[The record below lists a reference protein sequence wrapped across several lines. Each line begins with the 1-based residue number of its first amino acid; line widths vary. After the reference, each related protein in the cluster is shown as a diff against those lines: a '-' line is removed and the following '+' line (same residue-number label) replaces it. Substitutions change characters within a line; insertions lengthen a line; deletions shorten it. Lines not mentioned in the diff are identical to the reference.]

1 MTDGLVLFPKSTFA
15 SGPTAF
21 DWWRQEASRCGIN
34 LSVAFFEDL
43 MLRYDAGHASA
54 YVEGVRLPDQAFAV
68 MRGYSREISSHF
80 ESCGVPVINHWAAM
94 ELSLDKILTH
104 QALTAAGLP
113 TPFTVMPMAPLSYE
127 DACEAMG
134 AYEFIVKQ
142 NDGSRGVNV
151 FLVSNK
157 GEYDS
162 AVGILGPKAMLQRYV
177 SSSCGRDL
185 RVWTVGE
192 RAVGCVLRHSDSSFL
207 SNYSQGGSA
216 DPYALSVEAADLAVK
231 AARSL
236 GLEFAGIDL
245 LFTPEGGFTVCEVNG
260 NAGFRTLSS
269 IDRNSSILRNL
280 FEYITDKYA

>member
-1 MTDGLVLFPKSTFA
+1 MTDGLVLFPKSTLA

-21 DWWRQEASRCGIN
+21 DWWRLEASRCGIN
-34 LSVAFFEDL
+34 LNVAFFEDL

-54 YVEGVRLPDQAFAV
+54 YVDGMPLPGQAFAA
-68 MRGYSREISSHF
+68 
-80 ESCGVPVINHWAAM
+80 C
-94 ELSLDKILTH
+94 
-104 QALTAAGLP
+104 
-113 TPFTVMPMAPLSYE
+113 
-127 DACEAMG
+127 DAIG
-134 AYEFIVKQ
+134 AHEFIVKQ

-151 FLVSNK
+151 FLVRSK

-162 AVGILGPKAMLQRYV
+162 ALGILGAKAMLQRYV

-245 LFTPEGGFTVCEVNG
+245 LFTPGGGFTVCEVNG

-269 IDRNSSILRNL
+269 LDRNSSILRNL
-280 FEYITDKYA
+280 FEYITDRYA

>member
-1 MTDGLVLFPKSTFA
+1 MTDGLVLFPKSTLA

-21 DWWRQEASRCGIN
+21 DWWRLEASRCGIN
-34 LSVAFFEDL
+34 LNVAFFEDL

-54 YVEGVRLPDQAFAV
+54 YVDGMPLPGQAFAV
-68 MRGYSREISSHF
+68 VRGYNREISSHF
-80 ESCGVPVINHWAAM
+80 ENCGVPVINCWESM
-94 ELSLDKILTH
+94 ERSLDKILTH

-113 TPFTVMPMAPLSYE
+113 TPFTVMPMAPISYE
-127 DACEAMG
+127 DACDAIG
-134 AYEFIVKQ
+134 AHEFIVKQ

-151 FLVSNK
+151 FLVRSK

-162 AVGILGPKAMLQRYV
+162 ALGILGAKAMLQRYV

-192 RAVGCVLRHSDSSFL
+192 RAVGCVLRHSDSTSL

-245 LFTPEGGFTVCEVNG
+245 LFTPGGGFTVCEVNG
-260 NAGFRTLSS
+260 SAGSPRRLC
-269 IDRNSSILRNL
+269 RLP
-280 FEYITDKYA
+280 

>member
-1 MTDGLVLFPKSTFA
+1 MTDGLVLFPKSTLA

-21 DWWRQEASRCGIN
+21 DWWRLEASRCGIN
-34 LSVAFFEDL
+34 LNVAFFEDL

-54 YVEGVRLPDQAFAV
+54 YVDGMPLPGQAFAV
-68 MRGYSREISSHF
+68 VRGYNREISSHF
-80 ESCGVPVINHWAAM
+80 ENCGVPVINCWESM
-94 ELSLDKILTH
+94 ERSLDKILTH

-113 TPFTVMPMAPLSYE
+113 TPFTVMPMAPISYE
-127 DACEAMG
+127 DACDAIG
-134 AYEFIVKQ
+134 AHEFIVKQ

-151 FLVSNK
+151 FLVRSK

-162 AVGILGPKAMLQRYV
+162 ALGILGAKAMLQRYV

-185 RVWTVGE
+185 RVWTVGG
-192 RAVGCVLRHSDSSFL
+192 RAVGW
-207 SNYSQGGSA
+207 GSA

-245 LFTPEGGFTVCEVNG
+245 LFTPGGGFTVCEVNG

-269 IDRNSSILRNL
+269 LDRNSSILRNL
-280 FEYITDKYA
+280 FEYITDRYA